1 MPVIQPAKSKFRDN
15 TSNNPN
21 MNRYHLTLLSA
32 TLLAAGLSST
42 LHAQTEIPPADPW
55 NVKSVDSA
63 DYPKATA
70 NEPHFENKEL
80 WPEEIQK
87 AGFIKQTW
95 PKTRVLVWA
104 GGTNKVSDGWEAK
117 YWIEDGKPATV
128 PFDENTDLVFPDN
141 EGGFTW
147 VSLTAGRKY
156 QPAAFRHLTLGKGCG
171 VIGHFSVG
179 GNTWIK
185 KGGNVQYLDSCVG
198 KGNTFLRNDN
208 DDINLVDHFHFNKAP
223 GWSCEFIGRFSSG
236 DNWQINSGLMI
247 LSTDSRIGTGNR
259 TDTTINEDGALAI
272 LSGSYFS
279 RRLNADWGFD
289 LLVKGKFSAGL
300 PDRPLIRDA
309 RLGLGYKSK
318 GSFINKSG
326 EPGNRTPSPADF
338 GMIVTETGS
347 FNVVADAARKARLIV
362 NCHKLEPDWGQLGI
376 QWRNRELDP
385 VAGRAAA
392 EAVPRLSDMVLLG
405 KADMSNV
412 RFEDIAKGGIHMANP
427 AMASQWN
434 NVELGANNGG
444 TLKELVAPYKKP

>member
-1 MPVIQPAKSKFRDN
+1 MSNLN
-15 TSNNPN
+15 TTL
-21 MNRYHLTLLSA
+21 RVAILLTI
-32 TLLAAGLSST
+32 GLSSA
-42 LHAQTEIPPADPW
+42 LDAKPSVETEIPPAEPW
-55 NVKSVDSA
+55 YVKSVRSA
-63 DYPKATA
+63 DYPEATA
-70 NEPHFENKEL
+70 NDPQFENTEL
-80 WPEEIQK
+80 WAEELRK
-87 AGFIKQTW
+87 ADFMKQVW

-208 DDINLVDHFHFNKAP
+208 DDIKLVDHFHFNKAP
-223 GWSCEFIGRFSSG
+223 GWSCEFIGRFSSD

-289 LLVKGKFSAGL
+289 LTVKGKFSAGL

-347 FNVVADAARKARLIV
+347 FNVFADAAGKARLIV

-392 EAVPRLSDMVLLG
+392 EAVPRLSDMILLG